1 MVIDTTRTFK
11 VTAHTPLGDEDFNI
25 SFVNLGEIISGR
37 IWNEKG
43 EIKFIDA
50 RKENDSLVWS
60 IPIET
65 PFETILK
72 FNVVISQKEN
82 KISGRVVI
90 GDYGFV
96 EFQGFGE

>member
-11 VTAHTPLGDEDFNI
+11 VTAKTPLGDEDFNI
-25 SFVNLGEIISGR
+25 SFINFGEIMSGR

-60 IPIET
+60 TPIET

-72 FNVVISQKEN
+72 FNVVIYQKEN
-82 KISGRVVI
+82 QISGRVVI

>member
-11 VTAHTPLGDEDFNI
+11 VTAKTPLGDEDFNI
-25 SFVNLGEIISGR
+25 SFINFGEIMSGR

-50 RKENDSLVWS
+50 RKENDSLVWT
-60 IPIET
+60 IPVET
-65 PFETILK
+65 PFEAILK
-72 FNVVISQKEN
+72 FVVTVSKKEN
-82 KISGRVVI
+82 RMSGRVFI

-96 EFQGFGE
+96 DFQGFGE